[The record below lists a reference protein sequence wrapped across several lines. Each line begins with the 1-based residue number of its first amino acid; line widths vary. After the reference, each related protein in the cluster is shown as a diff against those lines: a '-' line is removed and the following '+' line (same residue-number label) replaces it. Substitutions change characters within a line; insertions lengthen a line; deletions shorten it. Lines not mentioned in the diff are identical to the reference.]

1 MAELGFRVLHK
12 EGRSRARVGELR
24 TAHGTV
30 ATPAFMPVGSQATV
44 KGLASDEL
52 AGLGFEMI
60 LCNAYHLYLRPGH
73 RLIGELGGLHRFMG
87 WAGAILTDSGG
98 YQVFSLASLCE
109 VSDDGVT
116 FQSHL
121 DGSLHHLTP
130 ELVVEIQESL
140 GSDVAMTLDECL
152 RYPAT
157 VEAAGAALART
168 TRWAR
173 RCRDA
178 RHRPDQMLFGIVQGA
193 HYPDLRARA
202 AAALVEFGFDGYAL
216 GGLSVGEDKPAMHAA
231 LDAAVA
237 ELPESAPRYLMG
249 VGTPE
254 DLLEGVA
261 RGIDL
266 FDCVMPTRHGRTGW
280 LFTSFGRV
288 LIKNTQY
295 ARDES
300 PVDPACA
307 CPVCRS
313 YSRAYLRHLFL
324 AREMLGVRLNTI
336 HNLHYFQTLMAD
348 ARDAVRGA
356 RLAEFQEQFYAKREA
371 CRA

>member
-1 MAELGFRVLHK
+1 MAALGFRVLYK
-12 EGRSRARVGELR
+12 DGRSQGRVGEL
-24 TAHGTV
+24 TTGHGAV

-44 KGLASDEL
+44 KGISPEEL
-52 AGLGFEMI
+52 TGLGAEMV

-73 RLIGELGGLHRFMG
+73 RVIEEMGGLHRFMG
-87 WAGAILTDSGG
+87 WPRAILTDSGG
-98 YQVFSLASLCE
+98 YQVFSLAPLRK
-109 VSDDGVT
+109 VTDDGVT

-130 ELVVEIQESL
+130 ELAIEIQESL
-140 GSDVAMTLDECL
+140 GADVAMVLDECL

-157 VEAAGAALART
+157 AEEAEAALART
-168 TRWAR
+168 TVWAR

-178 RHRPDQMLFGIVQGA
+178 CRRPDQALFGIVQGA

-202 AAALVEFGFDGYAL
+202 AADLVKIGFDGYAL

-231 LDAAVA
+231 IEASVD

-254 DLLEGVA
+254 DLIEGVA

-288 LIKNTQY
+288 LIKNAQY
-295 ARDES
+295 ARDAS

-307 CPVCRS
+307 CPVCRT

-324 AREMLGVRLNTI
+324 AKEMLGVRLNTL
-336 HNLHYFQTLMAD
+336 HNLHYILTLMAELRE
-348 ARDAVRGA
+348 AIHGGSFSEFRDR
-356 RLAEFQEQFYAKREA
+356 FYATREA
-371 CRA
+371 CRT

>member
-1 MAELGFRVLHK
+1 MTGCAFQVRHR
-12 EGRSRARVGELR
+12 EGHSRARVGELR
-24 TAHGTV
+24 TAHGAV

-44 KGLASDEL
+44 KGLSSEEI
-52 AGLGFEMI
+52 AGLGFELL

-73 RLIGELGGLHRFMG
+73 RVIEELGGLHRFMG
-87 WAGAILTDSGG
+87 WSGSILTDSGG
-98 YQVFSLASLCE
+98 YQVFSLAPLCK
-109 VSDDGVT
+109 VADDGVT

-130 ELVVEIQESL
+130 ELVVDIQEAL
-140 GSDVAMTLDECL
+140 GPDIAMTLDECL
-152 RYPAT
+152 RYPVT
-157 VEAAGAALART
+157 VEAAQAAVVRT
-168 TRWAR
+168 TQWAR
-173 RCRDA
+173 RSRDA
-178 RHRPDQMLFGIVQGA
+178 RRRSDQLLFGIVQGA
-193 HYPDLRARA
+193 HYPDLRAKA
-202 AAALVEFGFDGYAL
+202 AAALVEIGFDGYAL

-231 LDAAVA
+231 MDAAVA

-254 DLLEGVA
+254 DLIEGVA

-288 LIKNTQY
+288 LIKNAQY

-300 PVDPACA
+300 PVDPACT
-307 CPVCRS
+307 CLVCRS

-324 AREMLGVRLNTI
+324 AKEMLGVRLNTI
-336 HNLHYFQTLMAD
+336 HNLHYFQTLMAG
-348 ARDAVRGA
+348 ARDAVRKGQ
-356 RLAEFQEQFYAKREA
+356 LAEFLEQFHAKREA
-371 CRA
+371 CEA